1 MRTAPKETKIILS
14 LFHTPTDLSREIFY
28 CILRAGH
35 LISGRDYKKVHP
47 NYPGHKILL
56 CLKGRGFIR
65 HKDRTWPVDTG
76 QIAWIHNDPDT
87 AHWPVEGSPWEML
100 WIRVDGP
107 HMDHIYQVLTSSGS
121 PVFAGINFKTALAIY
136 KRVIRIMT
144 TRPMAMEAALHA
156 EAAQLIQLLFA
167 SRHEAI
173 PAAADKPEIPRS
185 LQKPI
190 EAMRL
195 NFNQPL
201 RVGQLAEMAGMSV
214 SNFFRNFKAATGTS
228 PIDWLKRE
236 RINQAKKR
244 LIETDDTIAE
254 IADATG
260 YYDQFYFSRDFKRM
274 TGVPPSHYRA
284 RERAHIAHTGEPG
297 KKPLLPRP

>member
-1 MRTAPKETKIILS
+1 MRSAPKQTKIFLS
-14 LFHTPTDLSREIFY
+14 LFHTPTELSREIFY
-28 CILRAGH
+28 CVLRAGH

-56 CLKGRGFIR
+56 CLKGQGFIR

-76 QIAWIHNDPDT
+76 QIAWIYNDQDT
-87 AHWPVEGSPWEML
+87 AHWPVDGSPWEMY

-107 HMDHIYQVLTSSGS
+107 HMDHIYKVLTTAGS
-121 PVFAGINFKTALAIY
+121 PVFGGIQPKRAAAIY
-136 KRVIRIMT
+136 KRIFRIMT
-144 TRPMAMEAALHA
+144 NRPMAMEAALHA
-156 EAAQLIQLLFA
+156 EVASLMQELFT
-167 SRHEAI
+167 SRHAAI
-173 PAAADKPEIPRS
+173 PSAAKKEEIPRS
-185 LQKPI
+185 LHKPI

-195 NFNQPL
+195 NFNLPL
-201 RVGQLAEMAGMSV
+201 RVAQL
-214 SNFFRNFKAATGTS
+214 FRNFKAATGTS

-254 IADATG
+254 IAEATG

-274 TGVPPSHYRA
+274 TGVAPSEYRA
-284 RERAHIAHTGEPG
+284 RERAH
-297 KKPLLPRP
+297 KKLTIETRP